1 MTAAAVVL
9 LALVLLLIAGV
20 HVAVGDRALRS
31 RTKRRVMVTTRDGAW
46 FAGVLYEHDRRSV
59 VLRSTTTE
67 TADGATATVDG
78 EVLILTEDVAHIQF
92 P

>member
-1 MTAAAVVL
+1 MTALAVLL
-9 LALVLLLIAGV
+9 LALVVLAVAGLYFASGERV
-20 HVAVGDRALRS
+20 LRS
-31 RTKRRVMVTTRDGAW
+31 RTKRRVMVTTRDGTW
-46 FAGVLYEHDRRSV
+46 FAGVLYEHDRRSI

-67 TADGATATVDG
+67 TADGATAQVDG

>member
-1 MTAAAVVL
+1 
-9 LALVLLLIAGV
+9 
-20 HVAVGDRALRS
+20 
-31 RTKRRVMVTTRDGAW
+31 MVTTRDGAW